1 MPDMTYPNQRIVK
14 IHRERPAKDFLG
26 IKNENWKAAARDL
39 SAHALKLYFYLA
51 ANADNYTLALS
62 PSAVL
67 QEINMARSTYHDQV
81 QALISKGYLVHSHG
95 NTYEFYEIPRPRGG
109 ISTSEDPAGVGQ
121 ISENNPADDKE
132 MPDAGSSVLP
142 QDTEIDNKG
151 NPTDRGINN
160 EIYVPKV
167 VEVCIPVP
175 VAQGPKRPQL
185 KQTQKKEEFVF

>member
-1 MPDMTYPNQRIVK
+1 
-14 IHRERPAKDFLG
+14 
-26 IKNENWKAAARDL
+26 
-39 SAHALKLYFYLA
+39 
-51 ANADNYTLALS
+51 
-62 PSAVL
+62 
-67 QEINMARSTYHDQV
+67 MARSTYHDQV

-132 MPDAGSSVLP
+132 MPEAGSSVLP

-185 KQTQKKEEFVF
+185 KQTQKKEKFVYSKENRWKETFRIPKHKGLAPSFERAESMPSFWMGRSSTLGRVSISSLEWHSTMQA